1 MEDPRFKFLA
11 KHIVLSEEEKE
22 LLIDLSIFKSYKK
35 GAVLLKEGEFA
46 KESYTVLSGCI
57 RQYYMQDG
65 DEKTTAFYIEE
76 ESVSPE
82 SLINNEPSTYYLS
95 CEQDTTAL
103 IWTQEMEQIVF
114 DKFPKFET
122 LCRKLS
128 EKELAKS
135 QASFAQY
142 INSTPEERYTEL
154 MQKRPELFSKV
165 PQYQI
170 ASYLGVTPESLSRI
184 RKRKILR
191 LK

>member
-11 KHIVLSEEEKE
+11 KHIVLSEEEKA
-22 LLIDLSIFKSYKK
+22 LLIDLSIFKVYKK

-103 IWTQEMEQIVF
+103 IWTQEMEQVVF

-184 RKRKILR
+184 RKRKISRLR
-191 LK
+191 